1 MTVAGPMP
9 METLDPRQSPIDYDH
24 YITKQLQPIA
34 DAILPFLD
42 DDFDT
47 LLTGQM
53 ALFPD

>member
-1 MTVAGPMP
+1 MP